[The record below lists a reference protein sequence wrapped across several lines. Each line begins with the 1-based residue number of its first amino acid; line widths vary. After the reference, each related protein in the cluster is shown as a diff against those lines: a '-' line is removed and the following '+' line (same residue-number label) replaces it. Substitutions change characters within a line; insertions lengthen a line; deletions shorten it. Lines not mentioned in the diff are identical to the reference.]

1 MIATLGTS
9 RTRHELCIVPLTLPA
24 GEIARFIATVYDT
37 YDHGKSFV
45 PRWTGDFIK
54 RVVFDHPEVT
64 PDHAL
69 AAYVDDRLVGVVMAQ
84 PHELW
89 IGQRRHK
96 AACASWLAVSAE
108 GARHFGAVQLV
119 NAMRERL
126 RARRVNIIVG
136 VAYRSGRG
144 VGLHFW
150 ERFASA
156 FPAEAIIGP
165 DLTFWARVLDGRA
178 LAKAVKDPLL
188 KMAAHAAKLR
198 PLGRAVAD
206 AGIRPYADRDFE
218 ACDAI
223 AAAGPSGIRVA
234 PSRWEL
240 ACADATGCGPH
251 TLVMTDATG
260 NVAAL
265 SSYHILPT
273 EDAGPLRIAMIELLN
288 SRQGASG
295 LGRLLTQ
302 TLSHAA
308 GNGASLALIPRKAH
322 LTSSLMLSAGFVPYQ
337 SNFKMAHLPLADSVP
352 RQLPADFD
360 LLVR

>member
-1 MIATLGTS
+1 MAWFS
-9 RTRHELCIVPLTLPA
+9 A
-24 GEIARFIATVYDT
+24 VYDT
-37 YDHGKSFV
+37 YDRGKSFV

-54 RVVFDHPEVT
+54 HVVFDHPDVT

-89 IGQRRHK
+89 IGRRRHK
-96 AACASWLAVSAE
+96 AACASWLAVAHE
-108 GARHFGAVQLV
+108 GAKHFGAVQLI
-119 NAMRERL
+119 NALRERL
-126 RARRVNIIVG
+126 RARGVEIIVG
-136 VAYRSGRG
+136 VAYRSGPG

-150 ERFASA
+150 ERFAAA

-178 LAKAVKDPLL
+178 LAKAVKNPLL
-188 KMAAHAAKLR
+188 KMAAHAALLR
-198 PLGRAVAD
+198 PLGRAAAD
-206 AGIRPYADRDFE
+206 AGIRPFADRDFE

-223 AAAGPSGIRVA
+223 MAASPAEIRVA

-240 ACADATGCGPH
+240 TCAEATGCGPQ
-251 TLVMTDATG
+251 TLVMSEATG
-260 NVAAL
+260 DITAL
-265 SSYHILPT
+265 SSYHILPM

-308 GNGASLALIPRKAH
+308 AKGACLALIPRKAH

-337 SNFKMAHLPLADSVP
+337 AGFKVAHLPLADGIP

-360 LLVR
+360 LLIR